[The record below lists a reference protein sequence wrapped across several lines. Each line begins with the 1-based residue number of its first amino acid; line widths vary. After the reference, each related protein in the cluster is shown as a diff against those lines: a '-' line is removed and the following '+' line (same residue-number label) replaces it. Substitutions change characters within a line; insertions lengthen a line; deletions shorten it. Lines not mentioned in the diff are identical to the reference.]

1 MILPAFAPFPPPDLR
16 SQLPTQ
22 EWAACIDSWLVLVDI
37 HLSQS
42 KAGLASI
49 STKDESLASFLASLL
64 REIARDGA
72 GILGSSPSAKK
83 LLRSCFLITS
93 ELLQSASPPTKLAQW
108 EFLADLSRVYGK
120 KRSGSLLAQISPPAQ
135 VIMDTSMSSLKRFL
149 VKNLEAGI
157 RSADLRAI
165 EDRLDRLGDLIHA
178 SPSVAGF
185 FLAGS
190 DFLDGLIT
198 CFKIMNPPL
207 RKVLI
212 STTYLCLLGLA
223 EGGKMS
229 ALTDQLY
236 SLKAAADAHKSG
248 PLNVND
254 SLVAELVTATPLI
267 QQLQR
272 KLEESG
278 NTSSRTKSILTELA
292 TFKKPTSS
300 TGPSRPKRLIRRKID
315 KGKGLDLSSAADHQ
329 EEEIHIHRMSQITQI
344 QDLFP
349 DLGSA
354 FISALLDEYSE
365 STEQVIAHLLEDSL
379 PPHLASLD
387 RSASLST
394 TQPPHTSRPHVS
406 YDNYHVSYDNDDDD
420 PLLTTSLSNLQLG
433 KRTDTSADAL
443 LARPTV
449 AKASILAALAAFD
462 SDDDERDDTYDAAD
476 VGGTVDTAALG
487 ADDQPLT
494 EGDEGALYRAWAAT
508 PAAFERTPAARR
520 GAERARLRM
529 ETGMSDEQVEGWA
542 VMLGRDPGLRRR
554 LQARWGEWRGEQ
566 KEVESTAWRAGE
578 EGEEGANGEGS
589 GQAQRG
595 GGMQRGRGRGRGG
608 RGGGPPAVA
617 PDSELGRRRKEANK
631 SSRANH
637 NRRDGR
643 ARKMARGG
651 GLPG

>member
-1 MILPAFAPFPPPDLR
+1 MVLPAFALFPLSDLR
-16 SQLPTQ
+16 SQLPPQ
-22 EWAACIDSWLVLVDI
+22 EWVTCLESWLVLVDS
-37 HLSQS
+37 HLSLS
-42 KAGLASI
+42 KAEFASI
-49 STKDESLASFLASLL
+49 STKDETLANFLASFL
-64 REIARDGA
+64 REVARDGA
-72 GILGSSPSAKK
+72 GILGSSESAKK
-83 LLRSCFLITS
+83 LLRDCFLLTA
-93 ELLQSASPPTKLAQW
+93 ELLQSASPPPALAQW
-108 EFLADLSRVYGK
+108 EFLADMSRTYGK
-120 KRSGSLLAQISPPAQ
+120 KRGGSLLNQLSQPAQ
-135 VIMDTSMSSLKRFL
+135 SILDTSMSGLKRFL

-157 RSADLRAI
+157 READLRAI
-165 EDRLDRLGDLIHA
+165 EERLDRLGDLIHA

-212 STTYLCLLGLA
+212 STTYLCLMGLA
-223 EGGKMS
+223 EGEKMS

-236 SLKAAADAHKSG
+236 SLKAAADTHKSG

-278 NTSSRTKSILTELA
+278 NTSSRTRSILTELA
-292 TFKKPTSS
+292 SFKKS
-300 TGPSRPKRLIRRKID
+300 TGSGGLPRPKRLIRRKID
-315 KGKGLDLSSAADHQ
+315 KGKALDLSSPAELQ
-329 EEEIHIHRMSQITQI
+329 QEIHIHRMSQITQV

-354 FISALLDEYSE
+354 FISALLDEYAE

-387 RSASLST
+387 RSASLT
-394 TQPPHTSRPHVS
+394 AHPPLSSHLPTHPTPPPF
-406 YDNYHVSYDNDDDD
+406 DDDD
-420 PLLTTSLSNLQLG
+420 PLLSADLSRLQVG

-449 AKASILAALAAFD
+449 SKASILAALAAFD

-476 VGGTVDTAALG
+476 VGGTVDTAPLG
-487 ADDQPLT
+487 ADDQPMT
-494 EGDEGALYRAWAAT
+494 EGVEAALFRAWTAT
-508 PAAFERTPAARR
+508 PAAFERTPVARR
-520 GAERARLRM
+520 GVERARLRM

-542 VMLGRDPGLRRR
+542 VMMGRDPGMKRR
-554 LQARWGEWRGEQ
+554 LQARWGEWKGEQ
-566 KEVESTAWRAGE
+566 REVEGTAWRAGE
-578 EGEEGANGEGS
+578 EEEGGD
-589 GQAQRG
+589 GQAGGQGQRGG

-608 RGGGPPAVA
+608 RGGGPPVA
-617 PDSELGRRRKEANK
+617 ADSELARRRKEANK

>member
-1 MILPAFAPFPPPDLR
+1 MVLPAFALFPLSDLR
-16 SQLPTQ
+16 SQLPPQ
-22 EWAACIDSWLVLVDI
+22 EWAACLESWLVLVDS
-37 HLSQS
+37 HLSLS
-42 KAGLASI
+42 KAEFASI
-49 STKDESLASFLASLL
+49 STKDESLARFLASFL
-64 REIARDGA
+64 REVARDGA
-72 GILGSSPSAKK
+72 GILRSSESAKK
-83 LLRSCFLITS
+83 LLKDCFLLTA
-93 ELLQSASPPTKLAQW
+93 ELLQSSSPPPGLAQW
-108 EFLADLSRVYGK
+108 EFLADMSRIYGK
-120 KRSGSLLAQISPPAQ
+120 KRGGSLLNQLSPQAQSIL
-135 VIMDTSMSSLKRFL
+135 DTSMSSLKRFL
-149 VKNLEAGI
+149 IKNLEAGI
-157 RSADLRAI
+157 READLRAI
-165 EDRLDRLGDLIHA
+165 EERLDRLGDLIHA
-178 SPSVAGF
+178 SSSVAGF

-190 DFLDGLIT
+190 DFIDGLIT

-212 STTYLCLLGLA
+212 STTYLCLMGLA
-223 EGGKMS
+223 EGEKIS

-236 SLKAAADAHKSG
+236 SLKAAADAHKLG

-278 NTSSRTKSILTELA
+278 NTSSRTRSVLTELA
-292 TFKKPTSS
+292 TFKKPTGSS
-300 TGPSRPKRLIRRKID
+300 GLPRPKRLIRRKID
-315 KGKGLDLSSAADHQ
+315 KGKALDLSSPAELQ
-329 EEEIHIHRMSQITQI
+329 QEIHIHRMSQITQV

-349 DLGSA
+349 ELGSA
-354 FISALLDEYSE
+354 FISALLDEYAE

-387 RSASLST
+387 RSASLT
-394 TQPPHTSRPHVS
+394 AQPPLTSHLPPHPTPHPTS
-406 YDNYHVSYDNDDDD
+406 YDYDD
-420 PLLTTSLSNLQLG
+420 PLLTANLSRLQLG

-443 LARPTV
+443 LAHPTV

-476 VGGTVDTAALG
+476 VGGTVDTAPLG
-487 ADDQPLT
+487 ADDAPLT
-494 EGDEGALYRAWAAT
+494 EGVEGALFRAWTAT
-508 PAAFERTPAARR
+508 PTAFERTPAARR
-520 GAERARLRM
+520 GAERARVRM

-542 VMLGRDPGLRRR
+542 VMLGRDPGMKRR
-554 LQARWGEWRGEQ
+554 LQARGEWRGEQ
-566 KEVESTAWRAGE
+566 KELEGTAWRAGE
-578 EGEEGANGEGS
+578 EEGEGGD
-589 GQAQRG
+589 GQGQRG

-608 RGGGPPAVA
+608 RGGRGGGPPVE
-617 PDSELGRRRKEANK
+617 PDSELARRRKEANK